1 MKSLH
6 PLHNYR
12 LNSRIGFL
20 LFIVLLPS
28 ANMSIA
34 QELEPRSL
42 TNLPVGTNFVALGYS
57 YIQGDILLD
66 PAVPIENL
74 NANLNIIAGAYVRA
88 INFFGLSSKIDV
100 IVPYAIG
107 DWTGLYLGADSAAS
121 RSGFGDIRFRL
132 SVNMLGAPAL
142 NGSQFLT
149 YEQKTIFGL
158 SLQIILP
165 TGQYFPDKLINLGS
179 NRLVFKPQLG
189 ISHKTGKW
197 ILEGY
202 GSLWIFTQNKNFY
215 GGNQLDQHV
224 LATIKIHIIRSLPKG
239 MWIAGSLGY
248 GIGGQTV
255 INEEERDTRISALRL
270 GITFAIP
277 FKTHHALKFNF
288 NSGIRFERGPDF
300 DAFGILYQYRW
311 GAIKNKSYRYVKKN
325 SDRKKKGNN

>member
-1 MKSLH
+1 
-6 PLHNYR
+6 
-12 LNSRIGFL
+12 
-20 LFIVLLPS
+20 
-28 ANMSIA
+28 MSIA

-66 PAVPIENL
+66 PAIPIEDL
-74 NANLNIIAGAYVRA
+74 NANLNTFVGAYVRS
-88 INFFGLSSKIDV
+88 INFFGLSSKLDV
-100 IVPYAIG
+100 ILPYAIG
-107 DWTGLYLGADSAAS
+107 DWTGRVSGIDSATS
-121 RSGFGDIRFRL
+121 RTGFGDIRLRL

-142 NGSQFLT
+142 NGSKFAE
-149 YEQKTIFGL
+149 YHQKTIFGM
-158 SLQIILP
+158 SIQVILP
-165 TGQYFPDKLINLGS
+165 TGQYDPEKLINLGS

-189 ISHKTGKW
+189 ISHKTEKW

-202 GSLWIFTQNKNFY
+202 GSLWIFTRNNSFY

-224 LATIKIHIIRSLPKG
+224 LGTIKIHTIRSLPKN
-239 MWIAGSLGY
+239 MWIAGGLGY
-248 GIGGQTV
+248 GIGGRTV
-255 INEEERDTRISALRL
+255 INEDERDTRISALRL

-311 GAIKNKSYRYVKKN
+311 GAIKNKL
-325 SDRKKKGNN
+325 